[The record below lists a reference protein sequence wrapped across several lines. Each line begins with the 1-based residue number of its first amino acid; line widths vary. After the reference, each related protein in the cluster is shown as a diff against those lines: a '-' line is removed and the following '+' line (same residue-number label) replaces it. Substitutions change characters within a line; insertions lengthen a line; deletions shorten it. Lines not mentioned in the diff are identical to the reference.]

1 MQTLLA
7 DDLRILIINT
17 QKVVKLF
24 YNLLYTGNDA
34 IASFQVNNKFHVY

>member
-24 YNLLYTGNDA
+24 YNLLYTGSDV